1 MKILENFM
9 SKKLLILGANPETI
23 PLIKRVNERGL
34 FSYVMGKEKYAP
46 AMGIAKFSI
55 LGDASNIKLVK
66 TIIKK
71 YKIDGILL
79 GTVDVL
85 LPAYE
90 QVCRELKLPCY
101 ANKKAVKYLSS
112 KKNFSSLCRK
122 FKFDQVSDYTSY
134 IKNNKE
140 LPKKFF
146 PVLIKPIDSGGG
158 VGAKVCH
165 SNSEIT
171 QAVKNAL
178 KKSKKKNFICQK
190 YFLEDDIQLYYTII
204 RGKIYL
210 SCVVDRTTNKNQENK
225 SPVCI
230 GANYKSK
237 YLNLIIDKYNKK
249 FQKMV
254 NFLKLNNGVLSI
266 QCFVKNKKLYPYDPG
281 LRLQGEGQHLVLNKI
296 NGFNHLDM
304 LINLSLGKTFFS
316 GNFNKL
322 NDPFLKNKFICSV
335 WILLKKGVIK
345 NVINLEK
352 IKKHKCYLDVLQ
364 RFKINDKIKSE
375 FLATEKQVFARI
387 YLSSNKK
394 KELINSINY
403 IHKNLKILDK
413 NGNNLILDKFKLL

>member
-1 MKILENFM
+1 M

-34 FSYVMGKEKYAP
+34 VSYVMGKEKHSP
-46 AMGIAKFSI
+46 AMEVAKFSI

-66 TIIKK
+66 KIIKK
-71 YKIDGILL
+71 HKIEGILL

-90 QVCRELKLPCY
+90 KVCRELKLPCY
-101 ANKKAVKYLSS
+101 ANKKSIKFFSS

-122 FKFDQVSDYTSY
+122 FEFDQVPDYTSY
-134 IKNNKE
+134 IKNNKK
-140 LPKKFF
+140 LHNKFF
-146 PVLIKPIDSGGG
+146 PVLIKPTDSGGG